1 MSIAIWLLPQETLY
15 HEQRQAGGEESR
27 LCLDGDI
34 VMRIGSDGVVRD
46 SRLGR
51 GIRAWASPGADG
63 DEGKEMPTEIRFAQ
77 LQELLADGDVELVEV
92 LPAREYEEEHIP
104 GAISIPLKSLGAT
117 SVSILD
123 RHKPIVVYC
132 WDDA

>member
-1 MSIAIWLLPQETLY
+1 
-15 HEQRQAGGEESR
+15 
-27 LCLDGDI
+27 
-34 VMRIGSDGVVRD
+34 MRIGSDGVVRD